1 MENEGE
7 FSKLLTEDA
16 YNLSL
21 ELVNFSNSRKSAL
34 ESSLKKLDTDVD
46 KLFNDSYVNFYTQL
60 QGNQSQLSIYIF
72 IQKLFLEHFN
82 KNFYKLKR
90 KEEK

>member
-1 MENEGE
+1 MPPFLVMENEGE

-60 QGNQSQLSIYIF
+60 QGNQSQLKTIPRTL
-72 IQKLFLEHFN
+72 Q
-82 KNFYKLKR
+82 
-90 KEEK
+90 

>member
-72 IQKLFLEHFN
+72 I
-82 KNFYKLKR
+82 
-90 KEEK
+90 